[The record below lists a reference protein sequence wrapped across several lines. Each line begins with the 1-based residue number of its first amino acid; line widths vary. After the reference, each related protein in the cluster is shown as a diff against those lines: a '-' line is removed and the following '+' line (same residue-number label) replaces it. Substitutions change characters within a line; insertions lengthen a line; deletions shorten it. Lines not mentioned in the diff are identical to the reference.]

1 MREAYIYDAVRTPR
15 GKGKPDG
22 ALFEVP
28 PIQLAVQLLHALQE
42 RNDLDTTLVEDI
54 ILGCLT
60 QVNEQASDIAKLA
73 GQTAG
78 YPVTVPGVT
87 LDRFCASGLESVNMA
102 TAYIMSG
109 QLDLIVAGGV
119 ESMSR
124 ARLGANGGSW
134 YTDPAVAYPGHYIP
148 QGVAADLIATL
159 NGYTRRDVDE
169 YAALSHHRAA
179 AARRVG
185 KYNKS
190 LIPVKDVNGFTI
202 LDHDELIRP
211 ETTVESLGKL
221 KPAFEGVG
229 KAGFDC
235 VALQRYPELEDI
247 YHVHHAGNS
256 SGLADGSALVMIGSA
271 KIAEKT
277 GIRPRAKIRS
287 FAVVG
292 SEPTIMLTGPVP
304 SSLKALERA
313 GLSVEDIELFEVNEA
328 FSAIVLYFMQEMKVP
343 LEKINVNGGAIA
355 LGHPIG
361 ATGAMTLT
369 KLLDE
374 LEARNLSLGLCTLC
388 VGGGMGISTIIER
401 I

>member
-28 PIQLAVQLLHALQE
+28 PIQLVVQLLHALQE

-60 QVNEQASDIAKLA
+60 QINEQASDIAKLA

-102 TAYIMSG
+102 TAYVMSG
-109 QLDLIVAGGV
+109 QLDLIIAGGV

-159 NGYTRRDVDE
+159 NGYTRRAVDE
-169 YAALSHHRAA
+169 YAALSHQRAA
-179 AARRVG
+179 AARQAG

-190 LIPVKDVNGFTI
+190 LIPVKDINGFVI

-229 KAGFDC
+229 KAGFDS
-235 VALQRYPELEDI
+235 VALQRYPELDEI

-256 SGLADGSALVMIGSA
+256 SGLADGAALVMIGSA

-277 GIRPRAKIRS
+277 GLQPRAKIRS

-328 FSAIVLYFMQEMKVP
+328 FSAVVLYFMQEMKVP
-343 LEKINVNGGAIA
+343 QEKINVNGGAIA